1 MSDLKT
7 KIIEFDTEKIDSW
20 EPCYPAS
27 EHIKPG
33 EIHTV
38 ITLLDRKDIPFD
50 DRLWVIMRDE
60 LVSDKLMRLF
70 AVWCARQVQHLMKD
84 ERSIKALDV
93 VEAFANGNATK
104 EELAAAWAA
113 AWAAALGA
121 AESAARDAARAA
133 ARDAA
138 RAAAWAAAR
147 YAAESAA
154 RDAARAAAW
163 AAARYAAKYAA
174 KYAAWDAQE
183 NKLRE
188 MLIEGIETGD
198 VK

>member
-1 MSDLKT
+1 MTLKT
-7 KIIEFDTEKIDSW
+7 KISEFDTEKIDSW